1 MRNRNILFFV
11 LIVTSSF
18 LIGCIGQKATDETPT
33 RGNIKIAVDESYKLL
48 MDAEIYTFQ
57 SLYPD
62 AKLNTTVTNE
72 FDAVSLLL
80 KDSVRLIVIS
90 RQLTTAEDNQLK
102 SKQFIARSTKIAF
115 DALAFI
121 VNKDNPDSN
130 LRFDQ
135 IKDIFS
141 GKISKWNQINKNSKL
156 EGINVVFD
164 NAKSGNTRYVKEK
177 FNITGNFPANCFA
190 VNSNEEV
197 VNYIEN
203 NKNGLGIISVNWI
216 SDSQDTVSN
225 KFLQKIVVAGVS
237 EDGDDE
243 GLGPFLKPYQG
254 YIAEGSYPFVRE
266 VYIICRESFAGLGTG
281 FASFVAGDQGQRI
294 IRRSGLVPAQMP
306 IRLVEIKR

>member
-11 LIVTSSF
+11 VIIMSSL

-135 IKDIFS
+135 IKDIFL
-141 GKISKWNQINKNSKL
+141 GKISKWNQINKSSKL

-197 VNYIEN
+197 VNYIQN

>member
-1 MRNRNILFFV
+1 M
-11 LIVTSSF
+11 SSL

-130 LRFDQ
+130 LRFDE
-135 IKDIFS
+135 IKDIFL
-141 GKISKWNQINKNSKL
+141 GKISKWNQINKSSKL

-197 VNYIEN
+197 VNYIQN

>member
-1 MRNRNILFFV
+1 M
-11 LIVTSSF
+11 SSL

-164 NAKSGNTRYVKEK
+164 NAKSGNARYVKEK
-177 FNITGNFPANCFA
+177 FNIAGNFPTNCFA

-197 VNYIEN
+197 VNYIQN

-216 SDSQDTVSN
+216 SDSQDTISN
-225 KFLQKIVVAGVS
+225 KFLQKIIVAGVS

-254 YIAEGSYPFVRE
+254 YIAEGSYPFTRE